1 MRSAMHR
8 VSRKAGEAAI
18 IASRRDA
25 HSLSP
30 LGANLQKR
38 PITQQRTASEALP
51 PPLPRYTMPSKGELH
66 RTLPTSLWRRERTKV
81 SANINQASKQSA
93 TLALRN
99 YSSQLQN
106 APKIRACSQQVSW
119 ILTHLFVCGTQA
131 MQRGE
136 KSLSLFATDAYG
148 FRV

>member
-25 HSLSP
+25 RSFSP
-30 LGANLQKR
+30 LGTNLQKQL
-38 PITQQRTASEALP
+38 ITQQRTVPEELP
-51 PPLPRYTMPSKGELH
+51 PPLPRYTMPSNGELH
-66 RTLPTSLWRRERTKV
+66 RTRSTSLRRRERTKV
-81 SANINQASKQSA
+81 SANINQSSKQSA

-106 APKIRACSQQVSW
+106 APKIRACSQQVS
-119 ILTHLFVCGTQA
+119 
-131 MQRGE
+131 
-136 KSLSLFATDAYG
+136 
-148 FRV
+148 